1 MSYEDNSV
9 LSAVGLVN
17 VDEQMRTAYEK
28 WRTAFYEQYIETT
41 PAYDVVGLLAAI
53 CLRGSRS
60 FSTYFD
66 IGTVGSSKNEEQEGA
81 EVYKLKPGYRAK
93 TSLGTIFGDLKS
105 FGIRPFKLLV
115 ITDFGEETDDEV
127 TCLLAN
133 RLHELGLVD
142 VRFLFTTA
150 KDRFEEQKN
159 RFTNWGGDPEL
170 VCSIYDNNTAVNW
183 LEGASGGE
191 KKSLS
196 EGASADGDRSM
207 ILQIGPVHE
216 PTNAG
221 GWRSIWRPKITCDY
235 DYVVVGTFNGVAA
248 LNVKADARDSA
259 LYLMSGAKTKIVVDT
274 MAGLGAFNF
283 SASALNQLFPFGY
296 SYDAALSNGTINE
309 HVCRIGWRNSVGR
322 AAPFAGR
329 FVAHLVSEPVGDFDG
344 GANYMTARKIHEE
357 LGGEILVSDRSRVIA
372 EKYLDRLQ
380 NRPGPPKFNFMKLVV
395 RGGGLTNN
403 PNGATAQSIVNGYA
417 YILDC
422 LHSYFGVPIEFF
434 ESGQPEKWNRQWE
447 TPSNYDLTE
456 HVDVVRFTVDPQMRV
471 LGLAPS
477 ESAYK
482 TGIPAGSAL
491 IGIGPF
497 TRGIAVQVRSEH
509 AAGVGVLRGHY
520 KLLESSVPIN
530 DLLTVHMPVS
540 SAVLRVMVD
549 KLCNSKNR
557 KFEAVS
563 RAIVKHIG
571 GGENEKLLE
580 KFIFSTDQWRLI

>member
-1 MSYEDNSV
+1 MSYEDTLSV
-9 LSAVGLVN
+9 
-17 VDEQMRTAYEK
+17 VDSFDIDKQMRAAYER
-28 WRTAFYEQYIETT
+28 WRTAFYDQDIETT

-53 CLRGSRS
+53 CLRSRRS
-60 FSTYFD
+60 AKAYFD
-66 IGTVGSSKNEEQEGA
+66 IGSVGSNKNVEQEGA
-81 EVYKLKPGYRAK
+81 EVYKLKPECRTK
-93 TSLGTIFGDLKS
+93 TNLGTIFGDLES
-105 FGIRPFKLLV
+105 FVHPFKLLV

-150 KDRFEEQKN
+150 NDRFEEQKN

-183 LEGASGGE
+183 LGGASGGE
-191 KKSLS
+191 EKSSS

-221 GWRSIWRPKITCDY
+221 GWRSIWRPKFTCDY

-274 MAGLGAFNF
+274 MAGLGAFSF

-329 FVAHLVSEPVGDFDG
+329 FVAHLVSEPVGDFGG

-357 LGGEILVSDRSRVIA
+357 LGGEILVSDRSRMIA

-380 NRPGPPKFNFMKLVV
+380 NRPGPPNFNFMKLVV
-395 RGGGLTNN
+395 AEDGSTNN

-456 HVDVVRFTVDPQMRV
+456 HVDVARFAVDPQMRV

-509 AAGVGVLRGHY
+509 APGVGVLRGHY

-530 DLLTVHMPVS
+530 DLLTAHMPVS
-540 SAVLRVMVD
+540 SSVLRVMVD

-563 RAIVKHIG
+563 RAIVKNIG
-571 GGENEKLLE
+571 GGDILLE